1 MRILERLDAVKNA
14 DRLVEVLRLADE
26 LAVAAGRDAGSRNM
40 RILLTAISST
50 DQITAIASIHAL
62 ANIADAATDTV
73 LADLLSSERGFV
85 REHAA
90 WALSARAPHAG
101 ALSRLIGLVTA
112 GGFAGM
118 LAQRT
123 LEEWSTTAPAL
134 TTVGIESALLGVA
147 EPARRYRLVETLGLV
162 HHPIA
167 TDPLLR
173 VAVSDA
179 EDDAVRAAAI
189 AALGERREYTQIP
202 SVLES
207 LIHAGGYLA
216 EVAELALIDFAEPSL
231 PNTAPMSQRRE
242 EGLTVAQLF
251 LHADIDPELRHSG
264 SGDNGGVATL
274 LVRLGDALVSQHATE
289 SLATDSKGS
298 GPRRMPVGRV
308 LTLSRGSVGEAV
320 QSLATLKQSQSGHLY
335 GRIPLL
341 QESLQSAQAWPLRV
355 AARRGIARILRAA
368 EPVDAIHLRMADV
381 GTLAAFD
388 VARAFDIPVI
398 FTAAP
403 DPHGLINSLD
413 LSGKLTREN
422 FGTSDEEEHFWFRAR
437 LVQRLAANSAH
448 TVFLPRPNLR
458 EDMHELMGIDV
469 TLEPSRNTIVAEG
482 IDLSITD
489 QATVEASTLAK
500 GGTSSPALTELRS
513 LIEGLPAERQGLP
526 LLISVG
532 RLHRVKGMAT
542 VVEAWASTDLRQR
555 TNLLIVGGNLHTP
568 SADEQEQLTRIDRI
582 IEPIHRLHE
591 GLILSGHRPNSVV
604 SRWLA
609 AAHIGMPGLV
619 APHGVYVCGSLKE
632 EFGLALLE
640 AMASGLLVVA
650 PNGGGPA
657 TYIEQGR
664 TGFLTTTWDA
674 ALLAESIDE
683 ALMCAAGETSG
694 ERAEH
699 SRSVIEQRFTIDAMA
714 RDLTTIYSNV
724 HHDDVQLRQELVESL

>member
-1 MRILERLDAVKNA
+1 MRILERLEAVKNA

-26 LAVAAGRDAGSRNM
+26 LADAAGRDAGSRNI

-62 ANIADAATDTV
+62 ARIADGATDTV
-73 LADLLSSERGFV
+73 LAELLSSERGFV
-85 REHAA
+85 REHSA
-90 WALSARAPHAG
+90 WALSSRAPHSG
-101 ALSRLIGLVTA
+101 ALPRLISLVVA

-123 LEEWSTTAPAL
+123 LEEWSKTAPEL
-134 TTVGIESALLGVA
+134 TAVGVESALLGVSN
-147 EPARRYRLVETLGLV
+147 PASRYRLVETLGLV
-162 HHPIA
+162 HHPLA

-173 VAVSDA
+173 VVRSAA

-189 AALGERREYTQIP
+189 SALGERRENSQIP
-202 SVLES
+202 SVLEP

-216 EVAELALIDFAEPSL
+216 EVAELALIDFAEASIL
-231 PNTAPMSQRRE
+231 DVSSMTEGRE
-242 EGLTVAQLF
+242 GGLTIAQLF

-274 LVRLGDALVSQHATE
+274 LVRLGDALVSQPAPHAN
-289 SLATDSKGS
+289 DSPVS
-298 GPRRMPVGRV
+298 GPQWVPVQRV
-308 LTLSRGSVGEAV
+308 LTLSRGSVDEAV
-320 QSLATLKQSQSGHLY
+320 QSLATLKQSQSGHHY
-335 GRIPLL
+335 GRVPLL

-368 EPVDAIHLRMADV
+368 GPVDAIHLRMADV

-388 VARAFDIPVI
+388 VARTFDIPVI

-403 DPHGLINSLD
+403 DPHGLIHSLD
-413 LSGKLTREN
+413 LSGKLTRKN
-422 FGTSDEEEHFWFRAR
+422 FGESDEQEHFWFRAR
-437 LVQRLAANSAH
+437 LVQRLATNSAH
-448 TVFLPRPNLR
+448 TVLLPRPNLR
-458 EDMHELMGIDV
+458 RDMDELMGID
-469 TLEPSRNTIVAEG
+469 LSRDTSRITTVAEG

-489 QATVEASTLAK
+489 QAIIEASTLSA
-500 GGTSSPALTELRS
+500 GGPSSPALTELRS
-513 LIEGLPAERQGLP
+513 LIKGLPEERQGLP

-542 VVEAWASTDLRQR
+542 VVQAWSSTDLRQR
-555 TNLLIVGGNLHTP
+555 TNLLIVGGNLHAP
-568 SADEQEQLTRIDRI
+568 SEDEQEQLTRIDRI
-582 IEPIHRLHE
+582 IEPIHRLRE
-591 GLILSGHRPNSVV
+591 GLILSGHRPNTVV

-609 AAHIGMPGLV
+609 AAHIGMPGVV

-650 PNGGGPA
+650 PDGGGPA

-664 TGFLTTTWDA
+664 TGFLTTTWDP

-683 ALMCAAGETSG
+683 ALMCAAGETTD
-694 ERAEH
+694 ERAQH
-699 SRSVIEQRFTIDAMA
+699 SRSVIEQRFTIAAMA
-714 RDLTTIYSNV
+714 RDLNTIYSNV
-724 HHDDVQLRQELVESL
+724 HHDDVQLRGELVESL